1 MARQRW
7 SKEKVIERIQM
18 RAKEGLPLNSDAIVH
33 EDEPL
38 MGAARRYCETWVNA
52 LKEAGFDPDDHRKV
66 PERTKRWDKATV
78 IAGIKDLATQG
89 VKLNAHSVKRVDAKL
104 VAAGT
109 THFGSWQKAIE
120 AAGFDYEAVRK
131 TARWSKDD
139 VIKSIQTAHKANADL
154 SDNTA
159 HALNPGLYGAAL
171 HYFGS
176 WASAVEQA
184 GIDYDL
190 VRRTVVWS
198 KEKIL
203 DALAQGRISQELKF
217 AAIKEFGSLEEAR
230 RLAGLADE
238 MSATTINKIKERR
251 VELGL
256 SQEDLAKRVGCTHAW
271 IGYLE
276 RRDLEDFKLSWALK
290 IAKALETT
298 VDNLFELSI

>member
-7 SKEKVIERIQM
+7 SKEKVIERIQE
-18 RAKEGLPLNSDAIVH
+18 RSREGLALNSDAIVH

-38 MGAARRYCETWVNA
+38 MGAARRYYGSWQNA
-52 LKEAGFDPDDHRKV
+52 LVEAGFDPDAHRK
-66 PERTKRWDKATV
+66 EREPTKRWDKS
-78 IAGIKDLATQG
+78 IIIEEIKNLASQG
-89 VKLNAHSVKRVDAKL
+89 VELNAHAVKRVDSKL

-109 THFGSWQKAIE
+109 THFGSWKKAIE
-120 AAGFDYEAVRK
+120 AAGFDYETVRK
-131 TARWSKDD
+131 TAKWSKKD
-139 VIKSIQTAHKANADL
+139 VIKTIQTAHKANADL
-154 SDNTA
+154 SDNTVS
-159 HALNPGLYGAAL
+159 ALNPGLYGAAF
-171 HYFGS
+171 HYLGS
-176 WASAVEQA
+176 WSSAVEQA

-203 DALAQGRISQELKF
+203 EALAQGRESSELYHV
-217 AAIKEFGSLEEAR
+217 ATEQFGSLEKAR
-230 RLAGLADE
+230 KLVGLVDGTSTA
-238 MSATTINKIKERR
+238 TINKIKERR